1 MPKPQSLIDCP
12 RCQQIKDDGARCGSP
27 ALRGKKLCK
36 YHDRQRRT
44 FPHRACYRKSEF
56 CRRADFFNVQT
67 PDDVMR
73 ALNQVMNAIL
83 MNQLSDGEARS
94 IIFALQLASEF
105 APHTTAAKTM
115 PRVPH
120 PFAQRKGGSVDF
132 PNIGALPPSR
142 LFDPSDQFPITAPSQ
157 RPKSLDDMF
166 AMVPGGCDDLKAM
179 LTPDHIT
186 SLNDLFEKN
195 QRTER

>member
-1 MPKPQSLIDCP
+1 MPNADSLINSP
-12 RCQQIKDDGARCGSP
+12 RCQQIKDNGVRCGAP
-27 ALRGKKLCK
+27 ALRGKKFCN

-44 FPHRACYRKSEF
+44 FPHRACYHKSDF

-83 MNQLSDGEARS
+83 TRQLSDGEAGS
-94 IIFALQLASEF
+94 IIFALQTASLF

-120 PFAQRKGGSVDF
+120 PFAQRKGGSVDL
-132 PNIGALPPSR
+132 PNVETLPPSP
-142 LFDPSDQFPITAPSQ
+142 FFAPPDPVALHSTDLPAPIE
-157 RPKSLDDMF
+157 KMF
-166 AMVPGGCDDLKAM
+166 ATVPGGCDDLRAM
-179 LTPDHIT
+179 LTPDDIAY
-186 SLNDLFEKN
+186 LNDLFDKN
-195 QRTER
+195 QRAER